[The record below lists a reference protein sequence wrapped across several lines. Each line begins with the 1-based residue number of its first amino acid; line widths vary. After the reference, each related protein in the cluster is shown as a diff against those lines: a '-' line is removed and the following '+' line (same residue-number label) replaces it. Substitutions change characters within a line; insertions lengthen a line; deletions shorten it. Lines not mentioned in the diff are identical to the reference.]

1 MRKKI
6 QQNSCNQ
13 KNSYLI
19 LILVGLILVHNHVT
33 NGGNMKRFRYLIFSL
48 LFVLF
53 AVMPP
58 VFAQE
63 EAAEPEAEAVEE
75 AVVEEVAVEE
85 EAVWGDEAAAE
96 EVAPAETAKAPG
108 SGMTV
113 SLGVGMGLVTGEY
126 ITKAP
131 TGFGLVVGLPFSM
144 PIGPLDISVSAAVL
158 MNTMDAGAEEG
169 LSITQIMVFGMA
181 AVPDMPFALM
191 GGGGI
196 AGSGL
201 VITGGLGVPVNAF
214 VPDLPVNIMVGVHG
228 NLLTAVDDNIEG
240 STYYVSG
247 FVMVGTSF

>member
-1 MRKKI
+1 
-6 QQNSCNQ
+6 
-13 KNSYLI
+13 
-19 LILVGLILVHNHVT
+19 
-33 NGGNMKRFRYLIFSL
+33 MKRFRYLVFSL
-48 LFVLF
+48 LFVNL

-63 EAAEPEAEAVEE
+63 E
-75 AVVEEVAVEE
+75 AVEE

-113 SLGVGMGLVTGEY
+113 SLGVGMGLAAGEY
-126 ITKAP
+126 ISSGP

-144 PIGPLDISVSAAVL
+144 PIGPLDVSVSAAVL
-158 MNTMDAGAEEG
+158 MNTMDAGAEVDA
-169 LSITQIMVFGMA
+169 SVSQIMVFGMA
-181 AVPDMPFALM
+181 AVPGMPFALM

-201 VITGGLGVPVNAF
+201 VLAGGLGMPVMQEPVN
-214 VPDLPVNIMVGVHG
+214 VLVGV
-228 NLLTAVDDNIEG
+228 NANILTAVDDLIEG
-240 STYYVSG
+240 NTGYVSG

>member
-1 MRKKI
+1 
-6 QQNSCNQ
+6 
-13 KNSYLI
+13 
-19 LILVGLILVHNHVT
+19 
-33 NGGNMKRFRYLIFSL
+33 MKRFRYLVFSL
-48 LFVLF
+48 LFVIL

-63 EAAEPEAEAVEE
+63 EAVEEEAIVEE
-75 AVVEEVAVEE
+75 AAVEE

-113 SLGVGMGLVTGEY
+113 SLGVGMGLAAGEY
-126 ITKAP
+126 ISSGP

-144 PIGPLDISVSAAVL
+144 PIGPLDVSVSAAVL
-158 MNTMDAGAEEG
+158 MNTMDAGAEVDA
-169 LSITQIMVFGMA
+169 SVSQIMVFGMA
-181 AVPDMPFALM
+181 AVPGMPFALM

-201 VITGGLGVPVNAF
+201 VLAGGLGVPVNAF
-214 VPDLPVNIMVGVHG
+214 VPDLPVNVMVGV
-228 NLLTAVDDNIEG
+228 NANILTALDENIEG
-240 STYYVSG
+240 NTGYVSG

>member
-1 MRKKI
+1 
-6 QQNSCNQ
+6 
-13 KNSYLI
+13 
-19 LILVGLILVHNHVT
+19 
-33 NGGNMKRFRYLIFSL
+33 MKRFRYLVFSL
-48 LFVLF
+48 LFVIL

-63 EAAEPEAEAVEE
+63 EEAVEE
-75 AVVEEVAVEE
+75 EAVIEEAAVEE

-113 SLGVGMGLVTGEY
+113 SLGVGMGLAAGEY
-126 ITKAP
+126 ISSGP

-144 PIGPLDISVSAAVL
+144 PIGPLDVSVSAAVL
-158 MNTMDAGAEEG
+158 MNTMDAGAEVDA
-169 LSITQIMVFGMA
+169 SVSQIMVFGMA
-181 AVPDMPFALM
+181 AIPGMPFALM

-201 VITGGLGVPVNAF
+201 VLAGGLGVPVNAF
-214 VPDLPVNIMVGVHG
+214 VPDLPVNVMVGV
-228 NLLTAVDDNIEG
+228 NANILTALDENIEG
-240 STYYVSG
+240 NTGYVSG

>member
-1 MRKKI
+1 
-6 QQNSCNQ
+6 
-13 KNSYLI
+13 
-19 LILVGLILVHNHVT
+19 
-33 NGGNMKRFRYLIFSL
+33 MKRFRYLVFSL
-48 LFVLF
+48 LLVIL

-63 EAAEPEAEAVEE
+63 EATEE
-75 AVVEEVAVEE
+75 AVVEEAAVEE

-113 SLGVGMGLVTGEY
+113 SLGVGMGLAAGEY
-126 ITKAP
+126 ISSGP

-144 PIGPLDISVSAAVL
+144 PIGPLHVSVSAAVL
-158 MNTMDAGAEEG
+158 MNTMDAGSEVDA
-169 LSITQIMVFGMA
+169 SVSQIMVFGMA
-181 AVPDMPFALM
+181 AGPGMPFALM

-201 VITGGLGVPVNAF
+201 VLAGGLGVPVNAF
-214 VPDLPVNIMVGVHG
+214 VPDLPVNVMVGV
-228 NLLTAVDDNIEG
+228 NANILTALDENIEG
-240 STYYVSG
+240 NTGYVSG

>member
-1 MRKKI
+1 
-6 QQNSCNQ
+6 
-13 KNSYLI
+13 
-19 LILVGLILVHNHVT
+19 
-33 NGGNMKRFRYLIFSL
+33 MKRFRYLVFSL
-48 LFVLF
+48 LFVIL

-63 EAAEPEAEAVEE
+63 EAPEAGAVVEE
-75 AVVEEVAVEE
+75 AVVEEAAVEE

-108 SGMTV
+108 SGYQV

-158 MNTMDAGAEEG
+158 MNSMDAGPEEG

-181 AVPDMPFALM
+181 AVPGMPFALM
-191 GGGGI
+191 GGGGM

-201 VITGGLGVPVNAF
+201 VIAGGLGVPVNAF
-214 VPDLPVNIMVGVHG
+214 VPDLPVNVMVGVNG
-228 NLLTAVDDNIEG
+228 NLLTALDDNIEG

>member
-1 MRKKI
+1 ME
-6 QQNSCNQ
+6 
-13 KNSYLI
+13 
-19 LILVGLILVHNHVT
+19 
-33 NGGNMKRFRYLIFSL
+33 RFRYLVFSL

-63 EAAEPEAEAVEE
+63 EATEAEAPVEETVVEE
-75 AVVEEVAVEE
+75 AAVEE

-108 SGMTV
+108 SGMTA
-113 SLGVGMGLVTGEY
+113 SLGLGMGLATGEY

-144 PIGPLDISVSAAVL
+144 PIGPLDVSVSAAVI
-158 MNTMDAGAEEG
+158 MNTMDAGAETG
-169 LSITQIMVFGMA
+169 ASVTQIMVFGMA

-191 GGGGI
+191 GGAGM

-201 VITGGLGVPVNAF
+201 VVAGGLAVPVNAF
-214 VPDLPVNIMVGVHG
+214 VPDLPVQVMVGV
-228 NLLTAVDDNIEG
+228 NANIFTALDDNIEG
-240 STYYVSG
+240 NTGSVAG
-247 FVMVGTSF
+247 FLMVGTSF

>member
-33 NGGNMKRFRYLIFSL
+33 NGGNMKRFRYLVFSL
-48 LFVLF
+48 LFVIL

-63 EAAEPEAEAVEE
+63 EATEPAVEE
-75 AVVEEVAVEE
+75 AAVVEEAVVEE

-108 SGMTV
+108 SGYQV

-131 TGFGLVVGLPFSM
+131 T
-144 PIGPLDISVSAAVL
+144 VL
-158 MNTMDAGAEEG
+158 G
-169 LSITQIMVFGMA
+169 
-181 AVPDMPFALM
+181 
-191 GGGGI
+191 
-196 AGSGL
+196 
-201 VITGGLGVPVNAF
+201 
-214 VPDLPVNIMVGVHG
+214 
-228 NLLTAVDDNIEG
+228 
-240 STYYVSG
+240 
-247 FVMVGTSF
+247 